1 MNGRIFTIVDPAR
14 EHIDT
19 SFGNTAKR
27 RNDSDLR
34 NLRLLTNSYQ
44 GWTLVLLQTSV

>member
-1 MNGRIFTIVDPAR
+1 MKGHIFTFVEPAK

-19 SFGNTAKR
+19 SFSNTAKR
-27 RNDSDLR
+27 RNDSNLR

-44 GWTLVLLQTSV
+44 GWTLILLQHSV